1 MTVNRLNA
9 TPSPRPLEHNVQAAD
24 AQTHR
29 VCSAEH
35 RKREDPVKGESELQ
49 EWEVVE
55 ARVVAYDYQFRYIK
69 ELADRVG
76 ALEGRRPVAPMTGY
90 QYNTYNEYSPQP
102 EDVGFGR
109 KRTHSMSEGLH
120 NSPYLQDPIPD
131 SVGRYPGAPNIDW
144 SNRELVQHALGRET
158 NYAMNISNEQALQE
172 NALTSSLRQDG
183 QQIGLEQSEVIGNR
197 ASAESEARA
206 IELRDDAVDE

>member
-1 MTVNRLNA
+1 MVIRLNV
-9 TPSPRPLEHNVQAAD
+9 TPSPRPLEHNVRAAG
-24 AQTHR
+24 AQTHP

-35 RKREDPVKGESELQ
+35 RKREDPVKGESELPN
-49 EWEVVE
+49 EVVGE
-55 ARVVAYDYQFRYIK
+55 ARVVAYDCQLRYIK

-144 SNRELVQHALGRET
+144 SNRELVQQTLGRDA
-158 NYAMNISNEQALQE
+158 NYAMNISSEQALQD
-172 NALTSSLRQDG
+172 NALSSSLRQDG

-197 ASAESEARA
+197 DPAESEPRA
-206 IELRDDAVDE
+206 IELRDDAIDE